1 MELQSKRHVAIL
13 GSTGSIGTQALDVIG
28 QHPDLFEVELLTAYN
43 NSRLLIEQA
52 RKFNPAAVVICNED
66 LYDEVFAALDPLDIH
81 VFAGID
87 SVCEL
92 VKAPQTDIVLTAMV
106 GFSGLRPTIAAIRAG
121 KAIALANKETLVAAG
136 ALIMPMAWRFGA
148 PILPVD
154 SEHSAIFQCLQGEHA
169 RLEKILLTG
178 SGGPF
183 LHSSREAIAAAT
195 REEALNHPRW
205 KMGAKVT
212 IDSASL
218 MNKGLELIE
227 ARWLFNVEPK
237 DIEVVIHPQSIIHSM
252 VQFSDG
258 CVMAQLSQPDMRL
271 PIQYALSYPRRI
283 DLNTRRLDFAEL
295 GSLTFEKPDLERFPC
310 LGLAYEA
317 LEKGG
322 NATCIM
328 NGANEVAV
336 AAFLEGRI
344 RFAEI
349 PEIISTAMAQCEFVA
364 EPDLEQIYSTDFEAK
379 RLAAEMVERKTH

>member
-1 MELQSKRHVAIL
+1 MEQNPKRHIAIL

-28 QHPDLFEVELLTAYN
+28 QHEDRFQVELLTANN

-52 RKFNPAAVVICNED
+52 RRFNPSSVVICNPE
-66 LYDEVFAALDPLDIH
+66 LYDEVAAALDPLYIK
-81 VFAGID
+81 VFTGID
-87 SVCEL
+87 SICEL
-92 VKAPQTDIVLTAMV
+92 LRDPQIDIVLTAMV
-106 GFSGLRPTIAAIRAG
+106 GFSGLKPTIAAIRAG

-136 ALIMPMAWRFGA
+136 SLVMPLARQYGA

-183 LHSSREAIAAAT
+183 LHSTREELAVAT
-195 REEALNHPRW
+195 REQALNHPRW

-227 ARWLFNVEPK
+227 ARWLFNVDPQ

-271 PIQYALSYPRRI
+271 PIQFALSYPERI
-283 DLNTRRLDFAEL
+283 DLNAERIDFARL
-295 GSLTFEKPDLERFPC
+295 AQLSFEKPDLERFPC
-310 LGLAYEA
+310 LGLAYGA

-336 AAFLEGRI
+336 AAFLEGRL
-344 RFAEI
+344 RFMQI
-349 PEIISTAMAQCEFVA
+349 PEIIATTLARCSFVA
-364 EPDLEQIYSTDFEAK
+364 QPDLDAIYRTDIEAK
-379 RLAAEMVERKTH
+379 RIASDLIKDI

>member
-1 MELQSKRHVAIL
+1 MEPQTKRHIAIL
-13 GSTGSIGTQALDVIG
+13 GSTGSIGTQALDVVA
-28 QHPDLFEVELLTAYN
+28 QHPDRFAVELLTAN
-43 NSRLLIEQA
+43 NNTRLLIEQA
-52 RKFNPAAVVICNED
+52 RQFNPSSVVICNPA
-66 LYDEVFAALDPLDIH
+66 LYDEVAAALDPLYIK
-81 VFAGID
+81 VFTGID
-87 SVCEL
+87 SICDL
-92 VKAPQTDIVLTAMV
+92 LRDPAIDMVLTAMV

-136 ALIMPMAWRFGA
+136 SLIMPLARACNA

-183 LHSSREAIAAAT
+183 LHSSPEAIAAAT
-195 REEALNHPRW
+195 REQALNHPRW

-227 ARWLFNVEPK
+227 ARWLFGVEPQ

-271 PIQYALSYPRRI
+271 PIQYALSYPQRL
-283 DLNTRRLDFAEL
+283 DLNTRRLDFATL
-295 GSLTFEKPDLERFPC
+295 GRLDFEKPDTERFPC
-310 LGLAYEA
+310 LQLAYDA

-328 NGANEVAV
+328 NGANEIAV
-336 AAFLEGRI
+336 AAFLEGRL
-344 RFAEI
+344 RFPEI
-349 PEIISTAMAQCEFVA
+349 PEVIAATLARCDFLA
-364 EPDLEQIYSTDFEAK
+364 EPALEDIYSTDFDAK
-379 RLAAEMVERKTH
+379 RVAAEIVNRY

>member
-1 MELQSKRHVAIL
+1 MEQPKRHIAIL
-13 GSTGSIGTQALDVIG
+13 GSTGSIGTQALDVISR
-28 QHPDLFEVELLTAYN
+28 HEDMFEVELLTANN
-43 NSRLLIEQA
+43 NSALLIEQA
-52 RKFNPAAVVICNED
+52 RRFNPSSVVICNPD
-66 LYDEVFAALDPLDIH
+66 LYDEVASALDPLYIK
-81 VFAGID
+81 VFTGID
-87 SVCEL
+87 SMCEL
-92 VKAPQTDIVLTAMV
+92 LKDPKIDIVLTAMV
-106 GFSGLRPTIAAIRAG
+106 GFSGLRPTIAAIEAG
-121 KAIALANKETLVAAG
+121 HAIALANKETLVAAG
-136 ALIMPMAWRFGA
+136 GLIMPLARRYGT

-183 LHSSREAIAAAT
+183 LHSTREQMAVAT
-195 REEALNHPRW
+195 REQALNHPRW

-227 ARWLFNVEPK
+227 ARWLFNVDPG

-271 PIQYALSYPRRI
+271 PIQYALSYPQRI
-283 DLNTRRLDFAEL
+283 DLPTSRIDFPQLANL
-295 GSLTFEKPDLERFPC
+295 SFEKPDLDRFPC

-322 NATCIM
+322 NSTCAM

-336 AAFLEGRI
+336 AAFLDGKI
-344 RFAEI
+344 RFTDI
-349 PEIISTAMAQCEFVA
+349 PEVISTVMARCQYVA
-364 EPDLEQIYSTDFEAK
+364 DPDLEQIYSTDFEAK
-379 RLAAEMVERKTH
+379 KLASEFIGGSMH

>member
-1 MELQSKRHVAIL
+1 MEPQTKRHIAIL
-13 GSTGSIGTQALDVIG
+13 GSTGSIGTQALDVVA
-28 QHPDLFEVELLTAYN
+28 QHPDRFAVELLTANN

-52 RKFNPAAVVICNED
+52 RQFNPSSVVICNPA
-66 LYDEVFAALDPLDIH
+66 LYDEVAAALDPLYIK
-81 VFAGID
+81 VFTGID
-87 SVCEL
+87 SICDL
-92 VKAPQTDIVLTAMV
+92 LRDPAIDMVLTAMV

-136 ALIMPMAWRFGA
+136 SLIMPLARACNA

-183 LHSSREAIAAAT
+183 LHSSPEAIAAAT
-195 REEALNHPRW
+195 REQALNHPRW

-227 ARWLFNVEPK
+227 ARWLFGVEPQ

-271 PIQYALSYPRRI
+271 PIQYALSYPQRL
-283 DLNTRRLDFAEL
+283 DLNTRRLDFATL
-295 GSLTFEKPDLERFPC
+295 GRLDFEKPDTERFPC
-310 LGLAYEA
+310 LQLAYDA

-328 NGANEVAV
+328 NGANAIAV
-336 AAFLEGRI
+336 AAFLEGRL
-344 RFAEI
+344 RFPEI
-349 PEIISTAMAQCEFVA
+349 PEVIAATLARCDFLA
-364 EPDLEQIYSTDFEAK
+364 EPALEDIYSTDFDAK
-379 RLAAEMVERKTH
+379 RVAAEIVNRY

>member
-1 MELQSKRHVAIL
+1 MEQNPKRHIAIL

-28 QHPDLFEVELLTAYN
+28 QHEDRFQVELLTARN
-43 NSRLLIEQA
+43 NSKLLIEQA
-52 RKFNPAAVVICNED
+52 RRFNPSSVVICNPD
-66 LYDEVFAALDPLDIH
+66 LYDEVAAALDPLYIK
-81 VFAGID
+81 VFTGID
-87 SVCEL
+87 SICEL
-92 VKAPQTDIVLTAMV
+92 LKDPQVDIVLTAMV
-106 GFSGLRPTIAAIRAG
+106 GFSGLKPTIAAIEAG

-136 ALIMPMAWRFGA
+136 SLVMPLARRYGA

-169 RLEKILLTG
+169 RLEKLLLTG

-183 LHSSREAIAAAT
+183 LHSTREELAAAT
-195 REEALNHPRW
+195 REQALNHPRW

-227 ARWLFNVEPK
+227 ARWLFNVEAQ

-271 PIQYALSYPRRI
+271 PIQFALSYPERI
-283 DLNTRRLDFAEL
+283 DLNTQRIDFAQL
-295 GSLTFEKPDLERFPC
+295 ARLTFEKPDLERFPC
-310 LGLAYEA
+310 LGLAYRS

-322 NATCIM
+322 NATCMM

-336 AAFLEGRI
+336 AAFLEGKI
-344 RFAEI
+344 RFVDI
-349 PEIISTAMAQCEFVA
+349 PEIIAETMARCSFVA
-364 EPDLEQIYSTDFEAK
+364 QPDLDAIYSTDFEAK
-379 RLAAEMVERKTH
+379 RIASEIIERTA

>member
-1 MELQSKRHVAIL
+1 MKEETAKRHIAIL

-28 QHPDLFEVELLTAYN
+28 QHPDLFEVELLTAN
-43 NSRLLIEQA
+43 NSSRLLIEQA
-52 RKFNPAAVVICNED
+52 RRFNPASVVICNED
-66 LYDEVFAALDPLDIH
+66 RYEEVFEALDPLDIK
-81 VFAGID
+81 VFTGID
-87 SVCEL
+87 SICDL
-92 VKAPQTDIVLTAMV
+92 LRSPSIDIVLTAMV

-136 ALIMPMAWRFGA
+136 SLVMPLARSCGA

-183 LHSSREAIAAAT
+183 LHSSKAELAAAT
-195 REEALNHPRW
+195 RQQALNHPRW

-227 ARWLFNVEPK
+227 ARWLFGVDPA

-271 PIQYALSYPRRI
+271 PIQYALSYPQRI
-283 DLNTRRLDFAEL
+283 DLNTSRIDFAAL
-295 GSLTFEKPDLERFPC
+295 AQLSFEKPDLDRFPC
-310 LGLAYEA
+310 LQLAYDA

-322 NATCIM
+322 NATCIL

-336 AAFLEGRI
+336 AAFLEDRI
-344 RFAEI
+344 RFTDI
-349 PEIISTAMAQCEFVA
+349 PAVIAQTLERCQFVA
-364 EPDLEQIYSTDFEAK
+364 EPDLDAIYSTDFEAK
-379 RLAAEMVERKTH
+379 RLAAELIERKY

>member
-1 MELQSKRHVAIL
+1 MQQPKRHIAIL
-13 GSTGSIGTQALDVIG
+13 GSTGSIGTQALDVISR
-28 QHPDLFEVELLTAYN
+28 HEDMFEVELLTANN
-43 NSRLLIEQA
+43 NSALLIEQA
-52 RKFNPAAVVICNED
+52 RRFNPSSVVICNPD
-66 LYDEVFAALDPLDIH
+66 LYDEVASALDPLYIK
-81 VFAGID
+81 VFTGID
-87 SVCEL
+87 SMCEL
-92 VKAPQTDIVLTAMV
+92 LKDPKIDIVLTAMV
-106 GFSGLRPTIAAIRAG
+106 GFSGLRPTIAAIEAG
-121 KAIALANKETLVAAG
+121 HAIALANKETLVAAG
-136 ALIMPMAWRFGA
+136 GLIMPLARRYGT

-183 LHSSREAIAAAT
+183 LHSTREQMAAAT
-195 REEALNHPRW
+195 REQALNHPRW

-227 ARWLFNVEPK
+227 ARWLFNVDPV

-271 PIQYALSYPRRI
+271 PIQYALSYPQRINLPTSRI
-283 DLNTRRLDFAEL
+283 DFPQLANL
-295 GSLTFEKPDLERFPC
+295 SFEKPDLDRFPC

-322 NATCIM
+322 NSTCAM

-336 AAFLEGRI
+336 AAFLDGKI
-344 RFAEI
+344 RFTDI
-349 PEIISTAMAQCEFVA
+349 PEVISTVMARCQYVA
-364 EPDLEQIYSTDFEAK
+364 DPDLEQIYSTDFEAK
-379 RLAAEMVERKTH
+379 KLASEFIGGSMH

>member
-1 MELQSKRHVAIL
+1 MEQTPKRHIAIL

-28 QHPDLFEVELLTAYN
+28 QHADRFQVELLTANN
-43 NSRLLIEQA
+43 NSQLLIEQA
-52 RKFNPAAVVICNED
+52 RRVNPSSVVICNPD
-66 LYDEVFAALDPLDIH
+66 LYDEVAAALDPLYIK
-81 VFAGID
+81 VFTGID
-87 SVCEL
+87 SICDL
-92 VKAPQTDIVLTAMV
+92 LKDPQIDIVLTAMV
-106 GFSGLRPTIAAIRAG
+106 GFSGLKPTIAAIKAG

-136 ALIMPMAWRFGA
+136 SLVMPLARKYDA

-154 SEHSAIFQCLQGEHA
+154 SEHSAIFQCLQGERA

-183 LHSSREAIAAAT
+183 LHSTREELACAT
-195 REEALNHPRW
+195 REQALNHPRW

-227 ARWLFNVEPK
+227 ARWLFNVDPQ

-271 PIQYALSYPRRI
+271 PIQFALSYPERI
-283 DLNTRRLDFAEL
+283 DLNTQRIDFAQL
-295 GSLTFEKPDLERFPC
+295 AQLTFEKPDLERFPC
-310 LGLAYEA
+310 LGLAYGA

-336 AAFLEGRI
+336 AAFLEGKL
-344 RFAEI
+344 RFLQI
-349 PEIISTAMAQCEFVA
+349 PEIIATTLARCSFVA
-364 EPDLEQIYSTDFEAK
+364 QPDLDAIYSTDFEAK
-379 RLAAEMVERKTH
+379 RIASDLIKDI